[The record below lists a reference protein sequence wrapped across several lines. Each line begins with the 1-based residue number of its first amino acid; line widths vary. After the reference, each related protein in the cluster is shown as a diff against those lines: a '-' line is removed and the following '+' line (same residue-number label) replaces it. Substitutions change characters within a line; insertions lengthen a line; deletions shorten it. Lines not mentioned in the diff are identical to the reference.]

1 MLFRST
7 DPSNSVVNRYGQ
19 MWELPNVFVGG
30 GAVFP
35 SMAGKNPTQTI
46 WMLSYW
52 TADAIEQGRVDLTN
66 AEAHT

>member
-1 MLFRST
+1 MGV
-7 DPSNSVVNRYGQ
+7 DPNESVTNRYGQ
-19 MWELPNVFVGG
+19 MWEVPNLFVGG

-52 TADAIEQGRVDLTN
+52 TADAIENQKVDLED
-66 AEAHT
+66 AEAYT